1 MSSFNPVPVPD
12 KANSQESLEQSDSFA
27 DSSSKSNST
36 LPKAKLSAFARFKT
50 FTTSGLKSTQD
61 PPFPPATWELSG
73 SPLGGSGSSDWNQ
86 KAEQYKA
93 VLEKWKEEVKA
104 ITQRE
109 RVEKKNNLDSVQAP
123 HEGSGSTEVD
133 GSREQDVQGVQD
145 APDTRTLAVKIK
157 ALIDEKF
164 TFAGGKT
171 TQSAPPTPGPV
182 TDSSTTTIPIEPR
195 NANPSVPTTPPAGG
209 TPSTTSGSMFGSLD
223 ATLARFLSSESIM
236 NGEVGKGLEKGRE
249 SVWAMLDK
257 LGAIAGAR
265 DPVVNK
271 SSVDKGKGRATEP
284 SEPLMAVEGEEESI
298 MICTPLQPTKDLEPE
313 IAESEIEYVE
323 DEQMCNGVSRVTG
336 YLAPDLALHSDFTYA
351 CSYLCLPMLDYAVIQ
366 KTPQLQQFSRRPTLS
381 PHLSLVWCYR
391 DSSRYRYKM
400 LAGDGQQTTEH
411 VAESDTS
418 AASLKPA
425 PKPAPKTKTKRTFY
439 PSSTKLS
446 LEVTWWG
453 YRLFLPP
460 PILAQL
466 SSAHIAAAK
475 RGAMITAALKW
486 LIDQVPLMVI
496 PPQMRASVLMLK
508 RVSPYLGYVGAFV
521 AWSWGRIQTKDQ
533 GNGVVLTATWLLP
546 IAILPAAWNFEVHGR
561 PRDAE
566 HGVAHVATADAAT
579 LSDITPGI
587 SSTPIDT
594 DNRTFGEGAGV
605 EPTTPS
611 ADKPSF
617 LSSATHRWNTLRRA
631 TYNKEKPE

>member
-1 MSSFNPVPVPD
+1 MSSSNPVPVPD
-12 KANSQESLEQSDSFA
+12 KPNSQDSLEQSNPFA
-27 DSSSKSNST
+27 DSSPKSNSS

-50 FTTSGLKSTQD
+50 FTTSGLKSTPD

-73 SPLGGSGSSDWNQ
+73 SPLSGSGSSDWNQ

-93 VLEKWKEEVKA
+93 VLE
-104 ITQRE
+104 
-109 RVEKKNNLDSVQAP
+109 N
-123 HEGSGSTEVD
+123 GSAEVD
-133 GSREQDVQGVQD
+133 GSGDQDVQD
-145 APDTRTLAVKIK
+145 APDTRTLAMKIK

-164 TFAGGKT
+164 TFSGGKT
-171 TQSAPPTPGPV
+171 TQSAPPTPGLV
-182 TDSSTTTIPIEPR
+182 TDSPFIPISVESH
-195 NANPSVPTTPPAGG
+195 NTNSSVPSTPPAGG

-257 LGAIAGAR
+257 LGAIAGAT
-265 DPVVNK
+265 DPVDSK
-271 SSVDKGKGRATEP
+271 SSVDK
-284 SEPLMAVEGEEESI
+284 EEESI

-323 DEQMCNGVSRVTG
+323 DEQM
-336 YLAPDLALHSDFTYA
+336 
-351 CSYLCLPMLDYAVIQ
+351 
-366 KTPQLQQFSRRPTLS
+366 
-381 PHLSLVWCYR
+381 
-391 DSSRYRYKM
+391 
-400 LAGDGQQTTEH
+400 LAGDGLQTTEP
-411 VAESDTS
+411 VVESDTS

-425 PKPAPKTKTKRTFY
+425 PKPAPKTKSRRTFY

-486 LIDQVPLMVI
+486 LIDQVPLMVV

-521 AWSWGRIQTKDQ
+521 AWSWGRIQMKDQ

-546 IAILPAAWNFEVHGR
+546 IAILPAAWDFEVHGR

-579 LSDITPGI
+579 RSDIPTGT
-587 SSTPIDT
+587 STPIDT

-605 EPTTPS
+605 KPTTPS
-611 ADKPSF
+611 ADRPSF

-631 TYNKEKPE
+631 TTNKEKPE

>member
-1 MSSFNPVPVPD
+1 MSSSNPVPVPD
-12 KANSQESLEQSDSFA
+12 KLNSQESLEQSDSFA

-50 FTTSGLKSTQD
+50 FTTSGLKSTPD
-61 PPFPPATWELSG
+61 PPFPPATWEL
-73 SPLGGSGSSDWNQ
+73 
-86 KAEQYKA
+86 
-93 VLEKWKEEVKA
+93 
-104 ITQRE
+104 E

-133 GSREQDVQGVQD
+133 GSGDQDVQGVQD
-145 APDTRTLAVKIK
+145 APDTRTLAIKIK

-182 TDSSTTTIPIEPR
+182 TDPSTITIPIEPR

-265 DPVVNK
+265 DPVVSN

-323 DEQMCNGVSRVTG
+323 DEQM
-336 YLAPDLALHSDFTYA
+336 
-351 CSYLCLPMLDYAVIQ
+351 
-366 KTPQLQQFSRRPTLS
+366 
-381 PHLSLVWCYR
+381 
-391 DSSRYRYKM
+391 

-411 VAESDTS
+411 
-418 AASLKPA
+418 
-425 PKPAPKTKTKRTFY
+425 PAPKTKTKRTFY

-579 LSDITPGI
+579 LSDIPPGI

-594 DNRTFGEGAGV
+594 DNRTFGEGTGV

-631 TYNKEKPE
+631 TYNMEKPE

>member
-1 MSSFNPVPVPD
+1 MSSSNPLPVPD
-12 KANSQESLEQSDSFA
+12 KLNSQDSLEQSNSFA
-27 DSSSKSNST
+27 DSSSKSNPA

-50 FTTSGLKSTQD
+50 FTTSGLKSTPD

-73 SPLGGSGSSDWNQ
+73 SPLSGSGSSDWNQ

-93 VLEKWKEEVKA
+93 GLEKWREEVKA
-104 ITQRE
+104 ITLRE
-109 RVEKKNNLDSVQAP
+109 RVEKKNELDSAQAP
-123 HEGSGSTEVD
+123 REGSGSAGID
-133 GSREQDVQGVQD
+133 GSGDQDAQDVQD
-145 APDTRTLAVKIK
+145 APDTRTLAMKIK

-171 TQSAPPTPGPV
+171 SQSAPPTPGSV
-182 TDSSTTTIPIEPR
+182 NDSSPIPVEPR
-195 NANPSVPTTPPAGG
+195 NTKPSVPTTPPAGG
-209 TPSTTSGSMFGSLD
+209 TPSTTSGSMFGGLD

-257 LGAIAGAR
+257 LGAIAGAT
-265 DPVVNK
+265 DPVVSK
-271 SSVDKGKGRATEP
+271 SSVDKGKERATEP

-323 DEQMCNGVSRVTG
+323 DEQM
-336 YLAPDLALHSDFTYA
+336 
-351 CSYLCLPMLDYAVIQ
+351 
-366 KTPQLQQFSRRPTLS
+366 
-381 PHLSLVWCYR
+381 
-391 DSSRYRYKM
+391 
-400 LAGDGQQTTEH
+400 LAGDVQQTTEPS
-411 VAESDTS
+411 AEFDTS
-418 AASLKPA
+418 AASSKPV
-425 PKPAPKTKTKRTFY
+425 PKLAPKTKSRRTFY

-486 LIDQVPLMVI
+486 LIDQVPLMVV

-521 AWSWGRIQTKDQ
+521 AWSWGRIQMKDQ

-546 IAILPAAWNFEVHGR
+546 IAILPAAWDFEVHGR

-566 HGVAHVATADAAT
+566 HVATADAAT
-579 LSDITPGI
+579 LSDIPTGI

-594 DNRTFGEGAGV
+594 DNRTFGEGARV
-605 EPTTPS
+605 KPTTPS

-617 LSSATHRWNTLRRA
+617 LSSATHRWNTLRRV
-631 TYNKEKPE
+631 TSNKEKPE

>member
-1 MSSFNPVPVPD
+1 MSSSNPVPVPD
-12 KANSQESLEQSDSFA
+12 KPNSQDSLEQSNPFA
-27 DSSSKSNST
+27 DSSPKSNSS

-50 FTTSGLKSTQD
+50 FTTSGLKSTPD

-73 SPLGGSGSSDWNQ
+73 SPLSGSGSSDWNQ

-93 VLEKWKEEVKA
+93 VLEKWREEVKA
-104 ITQRE
+104 ITLRE
-109 RVEKKNNLDSVQAP
+109 RVEKKNDSDSTQAP
-123 HEGSGSTEVD
+123 REGSGSAEVD
-133 GSREQDVQGVQD
+133 GSGDQDVQD
-145 APDTRTLAVKIK
+145 APDTRTLAMKIK

-164 TFAGGKT
+164 TFSGGKT
-171 TQSAPPTPGPV
+171 TQSAPPTPGLV
-182 TDSSTTTIPIEPR
+182 TDSPFIPISVESH
-195 NANPSVPTTPPAGG
+195 NTNSSVPSTPPAGG

-257 LGAIAGAR
+257 LGAIAGAT
-265 DPVVNK
+265 DPVDSK

-284 SEPLMAVEGEEESI
+284 SEPLMAAEGEEESI

-323 DEQMCNGVSRVTG
+323 DEQM
-336 YLAPDLALHSDFTYA
+336 
-351 CSYLCLPMLDYAVIQ
+351 
-366 KTPQLQQFSRRPTLS
+366 
-381 PHLSLVWCYR
+381 
-391 DSSRYRYKM
+391 
-400 LAGDGQQTTEH
+400 LAGDGLQTTEP
-411 VAESDTS
+411 VVESDTS

-425 PKPAPKTKTKRTFY
+425 PKPAPKTKSRRTFY

-486 LIDQVPLMVI
+486 LIDQVPLMVV

-521 AWSWGRIQTKDQ
+521 AWSWGRIQMKDQ

-546 IAILPAAWNFEVHGR
+546 IAILPAAWDFEVHGR

-579 LSDITPGI
+579 RSDIPTGT
-587 SSTPIDT
+587 STPIDT

-605 EPTTPS
+605 KPTTPS
-611 ADKPSF
+611 ADRPSF

-631 TYNKEKPE
+631 TTNKEKPE